1 MPALPPE
8 FVAIMIAFQPLFSKP
23 VSGHATVLV
32 IGAILAPGCRTVAA
46 ALRMMGLSQTVHF
59 QNYHRVLNRARWSAR
74 AASQILLGL
83 LLKHFAGQG
92 QHRDDPLVFGLDETI
107 ERRWGKKIKARGIY
121 RDAVRS
127 SKGHFVKTSGL
138 RWISM
143 MLLCEIPWAARIW
156 ALPFLTVLA
165 PSERYHQE
173 QGRSHKK
180 LTDYARQMIIQLRR
194 WLPDWYLVVVCDS
207 TYAALEF
214 LAAASAHAVI
224 VTRLRLDAALY
235 EPAPAR
241 KPGQLGAP
249 RKKGERLPT
258 LERVLHD
265 SKSRWQA
272 VVVSHWYSQKN
283 YTVEITTGTCVWYH
297 SGMPVVPIRWVLV
310 RDPSLKLKPKAFLCT
325 DQAATPRAILCW
337 FVRRWQVEVTF
348 EEVRR
353 HLGVETQRQWSDLAI
368 ARTTPCLLGLFSV
381 VTLLAHELYQRH
393 GVPVR
398 QASWYR
404 KTVPSFSDALAAVRG
419 QFWRQRHYWLSCRGT
434 ETMKIPKTLFESMT
448 EALCYAA

>member
-8 FVAIMIAFQPLFSKP
+8 FVAIIIAFQPLFSKP
-23 VSGHATVLV
+23 VSRQATVLI
-32 IGAILAPGCRTVAA
+32 IGAILAPGVRTVAA
-46 ALRMMGLSQTVHF
+46 TLRMMGLSQTPHF
-59 QNYHRVLNRARWSAR
+59 QNYHRVLSRARWSAR
-74 AASQILLGL
+74 QASQILLGL
-83 LLKHFAGQG
+83 LLKQLAT
-92 QHRDDPLVFGLDETI
+92 QHRDEPIVFGIDETI
-107 ERRWGKKIKARGIY
+107 ERRWGPKIKARGIY
-121 RDAVRS
+121 RDSVRS
-127 SKGHFVKTSGL
+127 SKGHFVKASGL

-143 MLLCEIPWAARIW
+143 MLLTEIPWAHRVW

-165 PSERYHQE
+165 PSARYHQE
-173 QGRSHKK
+173 QGRRHKK

-194 WLPDWYLVVVCDS
+194 WLPDRYLVVVCDS
-207 TYAALEF
+207 TYAALAF
-214 LAAASAHAVI
+214 LSAASEHAVI

-235 EPAPAR
+235 EPASAR
-241 KPGQLGAP
+241 QPGQLGAP

-258 LERVLHD
+258 LETLLND
-265 SKSRWQA
+265 SKTRWQSVLVSRWYGKQ
-272 VVVSHWYSQKN
+272 N

-325 DQAATPRAILCW
+325 DLRATPVAILSW
-337 FVRRWQVEVTF
+337 FVRRWSVEVTF

-353 HLGVETQRQWSDLAI
+353 HLGVESQRQWSDLAI
-368 ARTTPCLLGLFSV
+368 ARTTPCLLGLFSL
-381 VTLLAHELYQRH
+381 VTLLAHQLYQQP

-398 QASWYR
+398 QASWYC

-419 QFWRQRHYWLSCRGT
+419 QLWRQRHYWLSSPGT
-434 ETMKIPKTLFESMT
+434 ETIKIPKPLFESMT

>member
-8 FVAIMIAFQPLFSKP
+8 FVAIIIAFQPLFSKP
-23 VSGHATVLV
+23 VFDHATVLL
-32 IGAILAPGCRTVAA
+32 IGAILTPGVRTVTA
-46 ALRMMGLSQTVHF
+46 ALRMMGLSQTMHF

-74 AASQILLGL
+74 EASQILLSL
-83 LLKHFAGQG
+83 LLKPFAGQD
-92 QHRDDPLVFGLDETI
+92 RDDPIVFGIDETI

-127 SKGHFVKTSGL
+127 SKGHFVKASGL

-143 MLLCEIPWAARIW
+143 MLLCEIPWAHRVW

-165 PSERYHQE
+165 PSARYHQE
-173 QGRSHKK
+173 QGRDHKK

-194 WLPDWYLVVVCDS
+194 WLPDRYLVVVCDS

-214 LAAASAHAVI
+214 LAAASEHAVI

-235 EPAPAR
+235 QRAPAR
-241 KPGQLGAP
+241 EPGQLGAP

-258 LERVLHD
+258 LETVLKD
-265 SKSRWQA
+265 SKTRWQR
-272 VVVSHWYSQKN
+272 VVVSRWYSKQN
-283 YTVEITTGTCVWYH
+283 YTVEIATGTCVWYR
-297 SGMPVVPIRWVLV
+297 SGLPVVPIRWVLV
-310 RDPSLKLKPKAFLCT
+310 RDPAGKLKPKAFLCT
-325 DQAATPRAILCW
+325 DLAAAPVEILSW

-381 VTLLAHELYQRH
+381 VTLLAHGLYQ
-393 GVPVR
+393 GQGMPVR
-398 QASWYR
+398 QASWYE
-404 KTVPSFSDALAAVRG
+404 KPVPSFSDALAAVRG
-419 QFWRQRHYWLSCRGT
+419 QLWRQRHYWLSGPGT
-434 ETMKIPKTLFESMT
+434 ETMKIPKPLFESMT

>member
-8 FVAIMIAFQPLFSKP
+8 FVAIMIAFQPLFSKR
-23 VSGHATVLV
+23 VFGHATVLV
-32 IGAILAPGCRTVAA
+32 IGAILTPGVRTVAA
-46 ALRMMGLSQTVHF
+46 ALRMMGLSQTRHF

-74 AASQILLGL
+74 AASALLLRL
-83 LLKHFAGQG
+83 LLKQFAGQG
-92 QHRDDPLVFGLDETI
+92 HDRDDPLVVGLDETI
-107 ERRWGKKIKARGIY
+107 ERRWGPKIKARGIY
-121 RDAVRS
+121 RDPVRS
-127 SKGHFVKTSGL
+127 SKGHFVKASGL

-143 MLLCEIPWAARIW
+143 MLLCEIPWAARRW

-165 PSERYHQE
+165 PSERYHQA
-173 QGRSHKK
+173 QGRRHKK
-180 LTDYARQMIIQLRR
+180 LTDYARQMIVQLRR
-194 WLPDWYLVVVCDS
+194 WLPDHFIVVVCDS

-214 LAAASAHAVI
+214 LAAASEHAVV

-258 LERVLHD
+258 LETVLKD
-265 SKSRWQA
+265 KKTRWRP
-272 VVVSHWYSQKN
+272 VVVSRWYSQQH
-283 YTVEITTGTCVWYH
+283 YTVEIATGTCVWYH

-310 RDPSLKLKPKAFLCT
+310 RDPKGKLKPKAFLCT
-325 DQAATPRAILCW
+325 DLAATPLAILSW

-368 ARTTPCLLGLFSV
+368 ARTTPCLLGLFSL
-381 VTLLAHELYQRH
+381 VTLLAHALYQGH
-393 GVPVR
+393 GLALR
-398 QASWYR
+398 RASWYEKR
-404 KTVPSFSDALAAVRG
+404 VPTFSDALAAVRRRL
-419 QFWRQRHYWLSCRGT
+419 WWHRHYWLSGPAT
-434 ETMKIPKTLFESMT
+434 ETMKIPKPLFESMT